1 MESFSAFNVW
11 GSVNIFAVLLL
22 SLLLAHMLKKSVP
35 FFQKSLIPTPVLGG
49 IFLLIISTIYKAF
62 TGVSIFD
69 TPVFGGNGMEVMEV
83 ITYHALAF
91 GFIASTLKTS
101 NKQMTK
107 KRTVEIFDS
116 GVTTV
121 ATYLLQAVL
130 GLGITIIFS
139 LIIAG
144 FFTAAGVLLPFG
156 FGQGTGQALN
166 FGSIYESMGF
176 KGGRSF
182 GLTVAALGFISASLG
197 GVFHLHVLKKRGKI
211 KFTSLDDK
219 GIPDDEKEGANE
231 IPVNGNLDR
240 ITFQITFILIAYGL
254 SYLAM
259 LGLSA
264 IFPGMTATIFG
275 FNFLFGALF
284 SVLVKAVLK
293 LLNKKKIVKKQYV
306 NNFLLTRISNLCF
319 DVMIVAGIAAIR
331 LEAVKD
337 YWLVL
342 LILAIV
348 GLVSTFAYNRAVAK
362 TLFKDYAEEQF
373 MVMYGMLTG
382 TASTGIMLLR
392 EIDGEFK
399 TPAADNLVYQQ
410 FPAIAFGFPIMLLA
424 NLAPER
430 PYLTFGILIAFFI
443 VMNVILF
450 RSKIFKRKK
459 VTSTVVSETVV
470 TEDEKTE

>member
-1 MESFSAFNVW
+1 MENFSAFNVW
-11 GSVNIFAVLLL
+11 GTVNVFAMLLL
-22 SLLLAHMLKKSVP
+22 SLLLAHVLKKSVP
-35 FFQKSLIPTPVLGG
+35 FFQKTLIPTPVLGG
-49 IFLLIISTIYKAF
+49 IFLLIISSVYKAF

-69 TPVFGGNGMEVMEV
+69 TPAFGGNGMEMMEI

-101 NKQMTK
+101 NKKMTK
-107 KRTVEIFDS
+107 KRTTEIFNS

-139 LIIAG
+139 LFVAG
-144 FFTAAGVLLPFG
+144 FFAAAGVLLPFG

-166 FGSIYESMGF
+166 FGGIYESMGF

-182 GLTVAALGFISASLG
+182 GLTVAALGFISASIG
-197 GVFHLHVLKKRGKI
+197 GVFHLHILKKRGKI
-211 KFTSLDDK
+211 KFTSFENR
-219 GIPDDEKEGANE
+219 GIPDDEKDGSNE

-240 ITFQITFILIAYGL
+240 ITFQTTFILIAYGL

-259 LGLSA
+259 FGLSKLL
-264 IFPGMTATIFG
+264 PGMTATIFG
-275 FNFLFGALF
+275 FNFLFGAVF
-284 SVLVKAVLK
+284 AVLVKSILK
-293 LLNKKKIVKKQYV
+293 LLNKKQIVKKQYV
-306 NNFLLTRISNLCF
+306 NNFLMTRISNLCF

-337 YWLVL
+337 YWLIL
-342 LILAIV
+342 LILAVV
-348 GLVSTFAYNRAVAK
+348 GFVSTFIYNRAVAK
-362 TLFKDYAEEQF
+362 SLFKDYPEEQF

-399 TPAADNLVYQQ
+399 TPASDNLVYQQ

-424 NLAPER
+424 NLAPKR
-430 PYLTFGILIAFFI
+430 PYLTLILLVAFFI

-459 VTSTVVSETVV
+459 NA
-470 TEDEKTE
+470 TEPNLQTDSNEGQKTE